1 MAFNQREWIMLGAN
15 FPSACWLEVGGLGRS
30 RWREHL
36 VLSSVC
42 SPQPCRAQSGSS
54 LSLSGKCFAP
64 WSSYLGKGV
73 ILRAASS
80 SEGSTSS
87 ACRGR
92 CLQGWV
98 PGGLQWVCQRQAFC
112 KGREQCS
119 CVGRFLK
126 GSSCAPRQNQGGG
139 SPSDRNQRA
148 DIR

>member
-1 MAFNQREWIMLGAN
+1 MDNVGSKL
-15 FPSACWLEVGGLGRS
+15 SLCLLVGGRRAGQEQMEGAPGAELCVLTSALQSSEWEQPLTSPRS
-30 RWREHL
+30 GH
-36 VLSSVC
+36 
-42 SPQPCRAQSGSS
+42 
-54 LSLSGKCFAP
+54 GKCFAP